1 MYKMIAYW
9 SAPAP
14 GDLEAF
20 ERHYADVHLPRARAV
35 PYLERLSSTL
45 TSDALG
51 SPEPYHYRVV
61 EMGFPSREAF
71 ELSAQSAAWSEMLA
85 CSAEMCARFGVRLT
99 AEAGEAWVSEG

>member
-9 SAPAP
+9 SAPARD
-14 GDLEAF
+14 DLEAF

-35 PYLERLSSTL
+35 PHLRRLSSTL

-51 SPEPYHYRVV
+51 SPEPHHHRVA
-61 EMGFPSREAF
+61 EMAFDSREAF
-71 ELSAQSAAWSEMLA
+71 ELSARSQAWSDMLA

-99 AEAGEAWVSEG
+99 AEAGQEWVFEG